1 MTKLSDT
8 QAVILCAAAQRED
21 RNVLPLPGSLRGGG
35 EPRPPKGCGSACK
48 IDPHLGVIGVQ
59 K

>member
-21 RNVLPLPGSLRGGG
+21 RNVLPLPGSLRGGA
-35 EPRPPKGCGSACK
+35 PTAQNRPVDGPKGRTPRWSARC
-48 IDPHLGVIGVQ
+48 
-59 K
+59 